1 MFPEENTR
9 YMALPRTH
17 FHVRGDPQL
26 AVVAL
31 LLFALVVAIF
41 AVQNA
46 QEVPVRFFV
55 YSFSNLPLS
64 VVIIG
69 SVAVGAVFI
78 GLLWLIRHV
87 RLVMKLREAN
97 AKIKKSEAQLKEMG
111 EVEKVLRERISVLEA
126 NRGGT
131 EETTVTAGAIPE
143 TTGAANALGSGAPVL
158 SDSPSVPGARGVT
171 PDQIAGVKGPE
182 APAAGEFRGS
192 HLGDA
197 ANQKANSQGRV

>member
-1 MFPEENTR
+1 M
-9 YMALPRTH
+9 
-17 FHVRGDPQL
+17 

-46 QEVPVRFFV
+46 QEVPVRFFT

-78 GLLWLIRHV
+78 GLLWLVRHV

-97 AKIKKSEAQLKEMG
+97 AKVKKAEAALKEMG
-111 EVEKVLRERISVLEA
+111 EVEKALRERITVLEA
-126 NRGGT
+126 SAAGGGVGAT
-131 EETTVTAGAIPE
+131 ATAGA
-143 TTGAANALGSGAPVL
+143 GAT
-158 SDSPSVPGARGVT
+158 PGATAGLASPGMRTG
-171 PDQIAGVKGPE
+171 DQ
-182 APAAGEFRGS
+182 S
-192 HLGDA
+192 D
-197 ANQKANSQGRV
+197 